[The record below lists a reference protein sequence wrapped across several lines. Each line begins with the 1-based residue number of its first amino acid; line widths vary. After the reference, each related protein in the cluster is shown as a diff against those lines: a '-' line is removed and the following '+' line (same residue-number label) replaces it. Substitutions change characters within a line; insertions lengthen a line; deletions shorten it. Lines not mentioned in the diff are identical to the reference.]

1 MKNVSYYRVLTD
13 VDNNFYTDKAPIQ
26 VNCTGY
32 SRYAGEV
39 WGRSVRQDY
48 YMIYLWGGGVRV
60 DRPAVDRVMQPGDM
74 IIFGPNTPFDYS
86 KLPDRDMEYYWAHFT
101 GSGIAGL
108 LARCGIPV
116 NRVVA
121 PGIHLEL
128 CEDFRALFAA
138 FLTRDALFEYEA
150 DQKLWGL
157 LIRMGRLLSGTASEA
172 GQTDTR
178 VRQALGMIHDNLAE
192 PLQVEQLA
200 AAAHMSVSHF
210 RSVFRRM
217 TGFSPQ
223 AYITLSKLNYACGLL
238 RQTDL
243 SIREVG
249 EAAGYG
255 DPQYFSRIFSRHF
268 GLSPG
273 VYRVDSRGS
282 HGPGGAEPWAPT
294 HP

>member
-13 VDNNFYTDKAPIQ
+13 VDNNFAVEDVPIQ

-48 YMIYLWGGGVRV
+48 YMIYLWGGGIRV
-60 DRPAVDRVMQPGDM
+60 DRPAGGRSMQPGDL
-74 IIFGPNTPFDYS
+74 IVFGPGTPFDYS
-86 KLPDRDMEYYWAHFT
+86 KLPGRDMEYYWVHFT
-101 GSGIAGL
+101 GGQVGGL
-108 LARCGIPV
+108 LEKCGISV
-116 NRVVA
+116 NRIIT

-128 CEDFRALFAA
+128 CEDFRALFSA

-157 LIRMGRLLSGTASEA
+157 LIRMGRLLA
-172 GQTDTR
+172 GQADDPGQNDPR
-178 VRQALGMIHDNLAE
+178 VRQALGRIHDSLAE
-192 PLQVEQLA
+192 PVQVEQLA

-223 AYITLSKLNYACGLL
+223 EYITLQKLNFACGLL

-243 SIREVG
+243 SVREVG
-249 EAAGYG
+249 EAAGYP

-268 GLSPG
+268 GTSPG
-273 VYRVDSRGS
+273 AYRTDCRQGQDSCQEGQ
-282 HGPGGAEPWAPT
+282 
-294 HP
+294 